1 MIITE
6 DVPML
11 ASLKKT
17 PKPNNNSIPNTKPSK
32 PPTPLNFS
40 LITKRYVEVKKAF
53 CQHRP
58 SILFPMTSVNQYRGN
73 SCDYLLCSIELSFKP
88 SPFYGFF

>member
-11 ASLKKT
+11 ASLKKP
-17 PKPNNNSIPNTKPSK
+17 PKPNNNSKPNTK

-40 LITKRYVEVKKAF
+40 LITKWYVEVKRAF